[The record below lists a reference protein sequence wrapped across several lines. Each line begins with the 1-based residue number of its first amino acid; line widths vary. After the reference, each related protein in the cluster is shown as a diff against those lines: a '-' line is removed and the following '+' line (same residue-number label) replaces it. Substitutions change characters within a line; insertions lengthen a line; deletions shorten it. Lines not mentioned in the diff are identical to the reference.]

1 MKQTKEGGGLKF
13 ALQSYFSIEE
23 YIKIIKQQ
31 SELSKAT
38 LFLPKWINS
47 FYRFKSSETFLA
59 EFMCFGYSVQILI
72 CLDSAWRDLIKRLV
86 IKRISPR
93 EDS

>member
-38 LFLPKWINS
+38 LFLPK
-47 FYRFKSSETFLA
+47 
-59 EFMCFGYSVQILI
+59 
-72 CLDSAWRDLIKRLV
+72 
-86 IKRISPR
+86 
-93 EDS
+93 

>member
-1 MKQTKEGGGLKF
+1 MKQTKEGGGGLKF

-38 LFLPKWINS
+38 LFLPK
-47 FYRFKSSETFLA
+47 
-59 EFMCFGYSVQILI
+59 
-72 CLDSAWRDLIKRLV
+72 
-86 IKRISPR
+86 
-93 EDS
+93 